1 MAGDEARSSDLTIAE
16 GGVAEDPRAAEGEA
30 GSDPAVE
37 PSALA
42 PADPAAWIGR
52 VLESRYR
59 IEAPLGAGG
68 FGYVFRAKH
77 LILGRDVAVKILQ
90 SSATDALAR
99 ARFEREST
107 MLAAVSHPHIVTV
120 TDFGVTDGVPFLVME
135 LVEGAS
141 LREII
146 EPGSLAPER
155 AIRLVVQILK
165 ALAYA
170 HERGI
175 VHRDLKPTNVLVQ
188 SLGAEDHAKL
198 LDFGFAKFFGAAGA
212 RANNSLTAQGTAF
225 GTTGYIAPEQLS
237 SATVDGRADLYAAGV
252 ILFESLVGRRPFDHG
267 DAIEEL
273 RATLLQPPPSLE
285 SARPDLAIA
294 TMLDPILARALAK
307 DPAERFGS
315 ATEMIEA
322 LEPFLPARSS
332 LPSSAPVVPSPP
344 IVPST
349 RITPSAGPEAPTTAF
364 VAPAAARSTAATG
377 GTTLLERA
385 AALPSSVWVAA
396 AAAMLMIALLAAS
409 VAWIGESAPEPPP
422 APIAEPTTGG
432 DLEPEPVFD
441 SALLGPPV
449 GDRPVPEDPWAT
461 DVPEDLAAIH
471 ARLGTGE
478 ALGGED
484 RRTLFRQIR
493 DRPWDPRPHL
503 LFARAEHERRA
514 FTSAIQSYERAY
526 RASPASRGDER
537 MLRDLVMMSSHAT
550 AGPRAVEA
558 LALIYGTEALPAL
571 DRAIA
576 VLVTHPRTRARVQ
589 QARERIAAAPPP
601 G

>member
-1 MAGDEARSSDLTIAE
+1 
-16 GGVAEDPRAAEGEA
+16 
-30 GSDPAVE
+30 
-37 PSALA
+37 
-42 PADPAAWIGR
+42 
-52 VLESRYR
+52 
-59 IEAPLGAGG
+59 
-68 FGYVFRAKH
+68 
-77 LILGRDVAVKILQ
+77 
-90 SSATDALAR
+90 
-99 ARFEREST
+99 
-107 MLAAVSHPHIVTV
+107 
-120 TDFGVTDGVPFLVME
+120 
-135 LVEGAS
+135 
-141 LREII
+141 
-146 EPGSLAPER
+146 
-155 AIRLVVQILK
+155 
-165 ALAYA
+165 
-170 HERGI
+170 

-422 APIAEPTTGG
+422 SRRPGATSSPSRSSTARCS
-432 DLEPEPVFD
+432 DL
-441 SALLGPPV
+441 
-449 GDRPVPEDPWAT
+449 R
-461 DVPEDLAAIH
+461 
-471 ARLGTGE
+471 
-478 ALGGED
+478 
-484 RRTLFRQIR
+484 
-493 DRPWDPRPHL
+493 
-503 LFARAEHERRA
+503 
-514 FTSAIQSYERAY
+514 SAIARC
-526 RASPASRGDER
+526 
-537 MLRDLVMMSSHAT
+537 
-550 AGPRAVEA
+550 
-558 LALIYGTEALPAL
+558 
-571 DRAIA
+571 
-576 VLVTHPRTRARVQ
+576 PRTRGPPTSPRIWRRSTRGWGPVKRSAARIDGRCSGRSEIDPGIRALTCSSPVPSTSA
-589 QARERIAAAPPP
+589 ARSPRRSRATSARTALHRRAAATSACCATW
-601 G
+601 